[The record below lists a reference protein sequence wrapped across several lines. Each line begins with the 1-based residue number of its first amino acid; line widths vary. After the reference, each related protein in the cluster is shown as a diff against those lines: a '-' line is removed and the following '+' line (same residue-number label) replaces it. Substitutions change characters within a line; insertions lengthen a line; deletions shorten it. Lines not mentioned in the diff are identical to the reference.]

1 MPLFSFDRLNTHGG
15 RLMDLLNDK
24 TDQDLYKS
32 LLAEVAK
39 ATSEL
44 KCAQNDLHKAQ
55 SRLSFVLVLANTL
68 INRKED

>member
-1 MPLFSFDRLNTHGG
+1 
-15 RLMDLLNDK
+15 MDLLKDK
-24 TDQDLYKS
+24 TDQDLHKS

-55 SRLSFVLVLANTL
+55 NRLSFVLVLANEL
-68 INRKED
+68 IKRKGD